1 MAKIIEAR
9 AVISAEDKTGA
20 VFDKIAK
27 KIEGIAKSAKSSKAV
42 DDLSKAL
49 SRAQQQMAAIDRF
62 GAARGGFA
70 DARTRFREAQTAVD
84 SAAKAMKLGVGN
96 ATALQRAYESAQAA
110 VSRAAAAFERQK
122 VAVLQA
128 KSGLEHLGIPANRAA
143 AAQDKLRLAVDRT
156 NAALERQPG
165 IFRRAMGAAGR
176 GASNALMFAGPGILH
191 GTKEAAKAGAEI
203 QSEKVKM
210 RVAGIPEAD
219 INRVATE
226 APHLTAKY
234 TNVKT
239 ADALERFK
247 ELRSIVL
254 HPDEAHELLPTAVA
268 ANSALNAL
276 DKTGE
281 AGSGLKFAFRG
292 AELIGRAQDP
302 EKFRSYMDAVVRARQ
317 VMGDTIT
324 PEGIF
329 ENAKYMRTSGPQLSD
344 RYLTTTA
351 LSLAQEMGGSSA
363 GVSTDMFEKTV
374 QGGLQNRHAAAKAF
388 VRYGLA
394 NKDDFELTKTGELKG
409 LKAGKHVKDW
419 RNAMADPDQWVWNT
433 LLPAFEKAGIT
444 DRDEQIAETRKMFP
458 GTSSDLVAKLITQK
472 QSFQNH
478 AKLYGEAQGLG
489 ASDLNKTDPFVALN
503 GLTTSLTNFTGA
515 LTSPAMETAASVLSS
530 MASAIG
536 GWAETLSKF
545 SADNPTTAKLI
556 GGGAI
561 AGGLAGGGY
570 ATVSLFSGLMNGF
583 GLGTSAVALD
593 GSAAALTAAAAELS
607 AAAGVGAAAKGA
619 ATTAATGGLGSAIW
633 TAGAAAAP
641 WVAGSAAVA
650 GGLYA
655 MHKSVED
662 AGYSGLTSGERLRL
676 QRGGSMRD
684 AYRRAF
690 GYGDNT
696 LAPELSP
703 TMTYG
708 TGVAGDKGPQHV
720 DVSGNVTG
728 DGKMQVEV
736 NAGSSLLD
744 VVRRAEAAIRL
755 SGTINSSGPG
765 SLGHSSPD
773 ASAPAPRPSTG
784 TGSGASGSW

>member
-1 MAKIIEAR
+1 
-9 AVISAEDKTGA
+9 
-20 VFDKIAK
+20 
-27 KIEGIAKSAKSSKAV
+27 
-42 DDLSKAL
+42 
-49 SRAQQQMAAIDRF
+49 MAAIDRF
-62 GAARGGFA
+62 GSARGGFA
-70 DARTRFREAQTAVD
+70 DARTRFREAQIAVD
-84 SAAKAMKLGVGN
+84 AAARAMKKGEGD
-96 ATALQRAYESAQAA
+96 ARSLQRAYESAQGA
-110 VSRAAAAFERQK
+110 VSRAAQAFERQK

-128 KSGLEHLGIPANRAA
+128 KSGLEQLGIPANRAA
-143 AAQDKLRLAVDRT
+143 AAQNALRAAVDRT

-165 IFRRAMGAAGR
+165 LARRALGAAGR
-176 GASNALMFAGPGILH
+176 GAANAAMLAGPGILH
-191 GTKEAAKAGAEI
+191 GTKEAAKSGAEI
-203 QSEKVKM
+203 QSELVKM
-210 RVAGIPEAD
+210 RAAGIPEAD
-219 INRVATE
+219 IKRAAAE
-226 APHLTAKY
+226 APHLTSKY

-254 HPDEAHELLPTAVA
+254 HPEEAHELLPTAVA
-268 ANSALNAL
+268 ANSVLNAM
-276 DKTGE
+276 DRSGE
-281 AGSGLKFAFRG
+281 AGQGLGFAFRG
-292 AELIGRAQDP
+292 AEILGRAQNP
-302 EKFRSYMDAVVRARQ
+302 EKFRDYMDAVIRARQ
-317 VMGDTIT
+317 VMGNTVT
-324 PEGIF
+324 AEGIY
-329 ENAKYMRTSGPQLSD
+329 ENAKYMRSSGAQLSD

-363 GVSTDMFEKTV
+363 GVATDMFEKTV
-374 QGGLQNRHAAAKAF
+374 QGGLANRHAAAKAF

-394 NKDDFELTKTGELKG
+394 NEDDFEKTKTGELKG
-409 LKAGKHVKDW
+409 LKAGKHVQDW
-419 RNAMADPDQWVWNT
+419 KKAMANPDQWVWEN
-433 LLPAFEKAGIT
+433 LIPALEKRGVT
-444 DRDEQIAETRKMFP
+444 DQAEQIAEARKMFP

-472 QSFQNH
+472 QSLQNH
-478 AKLYGEAQGLG
+478 ATLYGQAQGLKAAEG
-489 ASDLNKTDPFVALN
+489 NQKDPFVALN
-503 GLTTSLTNFTGA
+503 SLTTSLSNFTGA
-515 LTSPAMETAASVLSS
+515 LTSPAMESAAGVLSS
-530 MASAIG
+530 MSSAIG
-536 GWAETLSKF
+536 GWAESLSKF

-556 GGGAI
+556 GGGTL
-561 AGGLAGGGY
+561 AGGLGAGAVGSGML
-570 ATVSLFSGLMNGF
+570 VKNLFTGF
-583 GLGTSAVALD
+583 GLSSSAVALD

-619 ATTAATGGLGSAIW
+619 ATGGVGSAIW

-641 WVAGSAAVA
+641 WVAGAAGIA

-684 AYRRAF
+684 VYRRAF

-708 TGVAGDKGPQHV
+708 TGVSGDKGPQHV

-728 DGKMQVEV
+728 DGKLQVEV

-773 ASAPAPRPSTG
+773 ASAPSPRPSTG
-784 TGSGASGSW
+784 SSGASGSW

>member
-1 MAKIIEAR
+1 MAKIIEAVAR
-9 AVISAEDKTGA
+9 ISAEDKTGA

-27 KIEGIAKSAKSSKAV
+27 KIEGIAKSAKSSKDV
-42 DDLSKAL
+42 DALSKAL
-49 SRAQQQMAAIDRF
+49 GRAQQQMAAIDRF
-62 GAARGGFA
+62 GSAKDGFA
-70 DARTRFREAQTAVD
+70 AARTRFREAQIAVD
-84 SAAKAMKLGVGN
+84 GAAKAMKKGEGD
-96 ATALQRAYESAQAA
+96 ARSLQRAYESAQGA

-128 KSGLEHLGIPANRAA
+128 KSGLEQLGIPANRAA
-143 AAQDKLRLAVDRT
+143 AAQNALRAAVDRT

-165 IFRRAMGAAGR
+165 LARRAMGAAGR
-176 GASNALMFAGPGILH
+176 GAANAAMLAGPGILH
-191 GTKEAAKAGAEI
+191 GTKEAMKSGAEI
-203 QSEKVKM
+203 QSELVKM
-210 RVAGIPEAD
+210 RVAGIPESD
-219 INRVATE
+219 IAAARA
-226 APHLTAKY
+226 ASSGLTAKY

-254 HPDEAHELLPTAVA
+254 HPEEAHELLPTAVA

-276 DKTGE
+276 DKSGE

-302 EKFRSYMDAVVRARQ
+302 AKFRSYMDAVVRARQ
-317 VMGDTIT
+317 VMGETIT

-344 RYLTTTA
+344 RYITTTA

-363 GVSTDMFEKTV
+363 GVSTDMFEKTI

-419 RNAMADPDQWVWNT
+419 RNAMANPDQWVWDT
-433 LLPAFEKAGIT
+433 LIPAFEKAGIT

-489 ASDLNKTDPFVALN
+489 AADLNKTDPFVALN
-503 GLTTSLTNFTGA
+503 SLTTSLTNFSGA
-515 LTSPAMETAASVLSS
+515 LTSPAMQSAAGALDW
-530 MASAIG
+530 MASKLGAWQEALTG
-536 GWAETLSKF
+536 FSKDHPD
-545 SADNPTTAKLI
+545 AAKWI

-561 AGGLAGGGY
+561 AGSLGAGAYG
-570 ATVSLFSGLMNGF
+570 TVALFSGLMNGF

-593 GSAAALTAAAAELS
+593 GSAAALSAAAAELS

-619 ATTAATGGLGSAIW
+619 ATTAAAGGLGSAIW

-641 WVAGSAAVA
+641 WAAGAAGIA

-662 AGYSGLTSGERLRL
+662 AGYSGMTSGERLRL

-684 AYRRAF
+684 VYRRAF

-708 TGVAGDKGPQHV
+708 TGVSGDQSKAV
-720 DVSGNVTG
+720 NVSGEVSGEVTV
-728 DGKMQVEV
+728 KNIVEP
-736 NAGSSLLD
+736 GSTLLQ
-744 VVRRAEAAIRL
+744 VVRQVQEL
-755 SGTINSSGPG
+755 SAQVRGSLNSSAPG

-773 ASAPAPRPSTG
+773 AAAPAPRPSTG
-784 TGSGASGSW
+784 TGGGASGSW